1 MSLIHLHVYSA
12 YSLLEST
19 LSIRDI
25 VTLAK
30 NNGFSSIALTDRNVM
45 YGAVSFYKECM
56 EQGIKPIIGL
66 TADIFDD
73 EEHKS
78 YPLILLAKNNEGY
91 HNLMKISSAIQTKSP
106 DGLPFRWLKGYARGL
121 IAITPGIEGEIEST
135 LFHNEQ
141 AAEKVLLKYKTLFG
155 NQSFYLSLPKPSTEG
170 MERAKIKQLADKTN
184 TQLVAA
190 HHICYLKPEDSL
202 AYQALTCLKDN
213 IKIEEL
219 DKIELSENERKH
231 FASRSEMME
240 WYSSDVAALENT
252 IQIAKECCVNLEFN
266 QKLLPKYPVPNDL
279 SAHQYLIEI
288 CKKGFAKRYPT
299 PDKKHF
305 ERLEYE
311 LTVIADMG
319 FSDYFLI
326 VWDFMNHANKQG
338 ILTGPG
344 RGSAAGSMVAYVLGI
359 TNVDPIEYNLLFE
372 RFLNPERITM
382 PDIDIDFPDNRREE
396 MIRYVAK
403 KYGPIHVAQIITFGT
418 FGAKAALRDAGR
430 VCGLNTKEL
439 DQLSRSLPPING
451 LTIQLAQSES
461 SRFRTWIA
469 ESALH
474 KRIFEIAKKWEG
486 LPRHTSIHAAGVIIT
501 DQPLT
506 DLIPIQEGHE
516 GVYLT
521 QFPMEILEEIGL
533 LKMDFL
539 GLRNLTLLDQI
550 VRQVN
555 RSSGKKIQLSQ
566 IPLDDTATFELL
578 SKGLTSGI
586 FQFESAGMQNVLKKL
601 KPTVFEDLVAVNALY
616 RPGPM
621 DNIPTFINRKHGIEP
636 ITFPITELETIL
648 KPTYGIIVYQEQIIQ
663 IASTMAGF
671 SLGEADLLRR
681 AVSKKKKD
689 VLDEQRAHFVKGAMA
704 RGHEQHTANEVYDL
718 IVRFANYGFN
728 RSHAVAY
735 SLIAYQLAY
744 LKANYLRSFMA
755 GLMTSVIGNDDK
767 IAQYVQELKSKD
779 YIVYPPSINKSHFP
793 FILEG
798 DKGVRYSLAAVK
810 GIGASVL
817 KELVAA
823 RKNGPFEDLF
833 DVCIRIPSRIINRKV
848 LENLCYAGA
857 FDEFKMDR
865 ASILASIDVAL
876 EHAELVRPDSG
887 EVGFFDADDMF
898 IKPKYVVVDPMPT
911 DKKLQ
916 KEKEVLGL
924 YLSDHPISGSRPL
937 LKHAGALPLS
947 NFPLNSTGFVGAYIQ
962 SVKLIRTK
970 KGENMAFLLLSDET
984 GDMEGVT
991 FPNVYKQYSS
1001 ILKEG
1006 NLVLIEG
1013 KLEERNGKKQFIT
1026 QNLYDLENDI
1036 PKIKELFKSVYI
1048 KVAPNVQTNKTLTAI
1063 RNVLIQYRGN
1073 TKVYIYYEKDTKTIQ
1088 LSKENWVNPTPA
1100 LLKDLERIIGEGNV
1114 LIKED

>member
-25 VTLAK
+25 VNSAK

-56 EQGIKPIIGL
+56 AQGIKPIIGL
-66 TADIFDD
+66 TADILDD
-73 EEHKS
+73 EEEES
-78 YPLILLAKNNEGY
+78 YPLVLLAKTNAGY

-106 DGLPFRWLKGYARGL
+106 KGLPFRWLKGYAGGL
-121 IAITPGIEGEIEST
+121 IAITPGKDGEIERALSK
-135 LFHNEQ
+135 NESE
-141 AAEKVLLKYKTLFG
+141 AENILLKYKNLFG
-155 NQSFYLSLPKPSTEG
+155 DDSFYISLSKQGADGGSIKKL
-170 MERAKIKQLADKTN
+170 AKKTN
-184 TQLVAA
+184 TPLVAT
-190 HHICYLKPEDSL
+190 HPICYLEREDAI
-202 AYQALTCLKDN
+202 AYQALTCLKSN

-219 DKIELSENERKH
+219 DYAGVPEHESKH
-231 FASRSEMME
+231 FANRLEMME
-240 WYSSDVAALENT
+240 WFSSDIDALENT
-252 IQIAKECCVNLEFN
+252 IRIAEQCQISLEFH
-266 QKLLPKYPVPNDL
+266 QRLLPKYPVPSDL
-279 SAHQYLIEI
+279 SAHQYLTEI

-299 PDKKHF
+299 PAPLHY

-311 LTVIADMG
+311 LSVINSMG

-326 VWDFMNHANKQG
+326 VWDFMNYANKQG

-359 TNVDPIEYNLLFE
+359 TNVDPIKYNLLFE

-396 MIRYVAK
+396 MIHYVAK
-403 KYGPIHVAQIITFGT
+403 KYGSIHVAQIITFGT

-439 DQLSRSLPPING
+439 DLLSRSLPSING
-451 LTIQLAQSES
+451 LTIQMAHSES
-461 SRFRTWIA
+461 SRFRVWIQ

-474 KRIFEIAKKWEG
+474 KQIYDIARKWEG

-501 DQPLT
+501 DEPLT
-506 DLIPIQEGHE
+506 NLIPIQAGHE
-516 GVYLT
+516 EVYLT

-539 GLRNLTLLDQI
+539 GLRNLSLLEQI
-550 VRQVN
+550 VRQIN
-555 RSSGKKIQLSQ
+555 RSAGINLKLNQ
-566 IPLDDTATFELL
+566 IPLDDEKTFELL

-586 FQFESAGMQNVLKKL
+586 FQFESSGMQSVLKRL

-621 DNIPTFINRKHGIEP
+621 DNIPAFINRKHGIEP
-636 ITFPITELETIL
+636 ITFPIPELETIL

-663 IASTMAGF
+663 IASTLAGF

-689 VLDEQRAHFVKGAMA
+689 VLDEQRIHFVKGAIA
-704 RGHEQHTANEVYDL
+704 KGFGQDAANEVYDL

-744 LKANYLRSFMA
+744 LKANYFPSFMA
-755 GLMTSVIGNDDK
+755 GLMTSAIGNDEK
-767 IAQYVQELKSKD
+767 IAQYIQELKSKD
-779 YIVYPPSINKSHFP
+779 YTVHPPSINKSHYP
-793 FILEG
+793 FVLEG

-810 GIGASVL
+810 GVGASFL
-817 KELVAA
+817 KELVAV
-823 RKNGPFEDLF
+823 RRNGPFEDLF
-833 DVCIRIPSRIINRKV
+833 DFCIRVPSRMLNRKII
-848 LENLCYAGA
+848 ENLCYAGA
-857 FDEFKMDR
+857 FDEFDLDR

-876 EHAELVRPDSG
+876 EHAELVRPDDG
-887 EVGFFDADDMF
+887 EANLFDADDLF

-911 DKKLQ
+911 DTKLQ
-916 KEKEVLGL
+916 KEKEVLGF
-924 YLSDHPISGSRPL
+924 YLSDHPITGARRL
-937 LKHAGALPLS
+937 LKHVGAMPLS
-947 NFPLNSTGFVGAYIQ
+947 KFALNASGFLGVYIQ
-962 SVKLIRTK
+962 SVKSIRTK
-970 KGENMAFLLLSDET
+970 KGESMAFLLLSDET
-984 GDMEGVT
+984 GDMEGVV

-1006 NLVLIEG
+1006 TLALLEG
-1013 KLEERNGKKQFIT
+1013 KLEERNGKKQFVIHT
-1026 QNLYDLENDI
+1026 VYDMENDRS
-1036 PKIKELFKSVYI
+1036 KIKELFKSVYI
-1048 KVAPNVQTNKTLTAI
+1048 KVSLDVQNSKILSAI
-1063 RNVLIQYRGN
+1063 RNVLLRYRGN
-1073 TKVYIYYEKDTKTIQ
+1073 TKVYVYYEREAKTIQ
-1088 LSKENWVNPTPA
+1088 LSRENWVNPTPA
-1100 LLKDLERIIGEGNV
+1100 LLADLERIIGEGNV